1 VDQADF
7 IRRVVEQE
15 EERFLLTL
23 DAGTERLLALIA
35 DLEDRGEKVI
45 PGREAFKL
53 YDTFGF
59 PLDITKDMTEER
71 GFAVDEDVYNEAMAE
86 QQRRARAA
94 QRFDL
99 DELAERYRMMDL
111 PATEFLGY
119 ETLEVEATVQAI
131 VRDGQSVDQA
141 AAGDAVEVVLDRTPF
156 YGEAGGQ
163 LGDTGVLTGPAVQV
177 EIAYTLHPLPDL
189 MVHRGRVAEGTLA
202 VGQTVQAAVTEG
214 RRLDI
219 ARNHTATHLLQ
230 KALQE
235 VLGSHAQQRGSLVAP
250 DRLRFDF
257 THLEPMT
264 PEEIAAVERRVN
276 AVIRE
281 NRPVTAT
288 ITTYAEAVAR
298 GAMALFGEK
307 YGEQVRLVS
316 VEGYSNELC
325 GGTHLHHTGQ
335 IGVFHIVTEGS
346 VGSGL
351 RRIEAVTGRGAEEWV
366 SHQLA
371 ALDAVADV
379 LETTSEQVAAR
390 AEALTAELRQ
400 ARKEVEV
407 LQRKLARRGVDV
419 LLEQAQDVDGLHVL
433 AARVEAT
440 DADAMREMTDWL
452 RDKLGSAVVVL
463 GAVVDNRPLLVAAA
477 TPDAVDRGVHAGK
490 LIRTIAQVV
499 GGGGG
504 GRPDMAQ
511 AGGKDVSR
519 LDEAL
524 ARVTGLVAGQLSNR

>member
-1 VDQADF
+1 
-7 IRRVVEQE
+7 
-15 EERFLLTL
+15 
-23 DAGTERLLALIA
+23 
-35 DLEDRGEKVI
+35 
-45 PGREAFKL
+45 
-53 YDTFGF
+53 
-59 PLDITKDMTEER
+59 
-71 GFAVDEDVYNEAMAE
+71 
-86 QQRRARAA
+86 
-94 QRFDL
+94 
-99 DELAERYRMMDL
+99 
-111 PATEFLGY
+111 
-119 ETLEVEATVQAI
+119 
-131 VRDGQSVDQA
+131 
-141 AAGDAVEVVLDRTPF
+141 
-156 YGEAGGQ
+156 
-163 LGDTGVLTGPAVQV
+163 
-177 EIAYTLHPLPDL
+177 
-189 MVHRGRVAEGTLA
+189 
-202 VGQTVQAAVTEG
+202 
-214 RRLDI
+214 
-219 ARNHTATHLLQ
+219 
-230 KALQE
+230 
-235 VLGSHAQQRGSLVAP
+235 
-250 DRLRFDF
+250 
-257 THLEPMT
+257 
-264 PEEIAAVERRVN
+264 
-276 AVIRE
+276 
-281 NRPVTAT
+281 
-288 ITTYAEAVAR
+288 
-298 GAMALFGEK
+298 
-307 YGEQVRLVS
+307 
-316 VEGYSNELC
+316 
-325 GGTHLHHTGQ
+325 
-335 IGVFHIVTEGS
+335 
-346 VGSGL
+346 
-351 RRIEAVTGRGAEEWV
+351 VTGRGAEEWV